1 MLYEST
7 RVKSLVLPLR
17 GGKSVAAFMG
27 ANSGFVFAGT
37 SRSPQAVRVEKGNW
51 QLTQLGGDLPPLN
64 ISVDREN

>member
-1 MLYEST
+1 
-7 RVKSLVLPLR
+7 
-17 GGKSVAAFMG
+17 MG

-51 QLTQLGGDLPPLN
+51 QLTLLGGDLPPLN